1 MCLGR
6 IVAVCLAIIGLPW
19 LGHAGDF
26 EGVIRMR
33 STTMGTPEQYL
44 LYLKGDRLRLENDTD
59 AEDKGVLVFDAKA
72 RQGFGVEPD
81 DQLYYVFPMEELPGD
96 MSKKLLDDVL
106 ITRTGKTKKVAGR
119 VCDLYV
125 AKGKADG
132 MSEEVCLGNGLG
144 NPALTG
150 LMTGD
155 ARSPLEFPSWLLDL
169 AKARAFPLR
178 VIVRSKDGQEESR
191 LEATKVEPRAV
202 EDSLFTPPPG
212 YKRMDNDTLMGGTGP
227 GGPLPAM
234 PGTAP
239 KSITPERT
247 KP

>member
-1 MCLGR
+1 MCLRR
-6 IVAVCLAIIGLPW
+6 IAAACLAIIGLPW
-19 LGHAGDF
+19 LGYAGDF

-33 STTMGTPEQYL
+33 STTMGTPEQYR
-44 LYLKGDRLRLENDTD
+44 LYLKGDRLRLENETE

-96 MSKKLLDDVL
+96 VAKKLLDDVL
-106 ITRTGKTKKVAGR
+106 ITRTGKTKKVAGQ

-132 MSEEVCLGNGLG
+132 MSEEVCLANGLG
-144 NPALTG
+144 NPALVG

-191 LEATKVEPRAV
+191 LEATKVEPRGL

-212 YKRMDNDTLMGGTGP
+212 YKRMDNDTLMGGTGHGEAVPAP
-227 GGPLPAM
+227 GA
-234 PGTAP
+234 AP
-239 KSITPERT
+239 KAITPERSR
-247 KP
+247 P

>member
-1 MCLGR
+1 M
-6 IVAVCLAIIGLPW
+6 
-19 LGHAGDF
+19 
-26 EGVIRMR
+26 
-33 STTMGTPEQYL
+33 
-44 LYLKGDRLRLENDTD
+44 
-59 AEDKGVLVFDAKA
+59 
-72 RQGFGVEPD
+72 
-81 DQLYYVFPMEELPGD
+81 
-96 MSKKLLDDVL
+96 
-106 ITRTGKTKKVAGR
+106 AGR

-202 EDSLFTPPPG
+202 AARAQRGAKRKPG
-212 YKRMDNDTLMGGTGP
+212 
-227 GGPLPAM
+227 
-234 PGTAP
+234 
-239 KSITPERT
+239 
-247 KP
+247 